1 MFRLLVLM
9 GFTFFFYH
17 LHASGNLT
25 KYINMKY
32 AYLSFIAIFLL
43 AILTV
48 VQAYLFIKSPEKAGI
63 TMTMIAGAA
72 MITSMTMN
80 KTSHF
85 ISVI

>member
-43 AILTV
+43 AILTA
-48 VQAYLFIKSPEKAGI
+48 VQAYLFIKSPEKEGI
-63 TMTMIAGAA
+63 IMIMIAGAA

-85 ISVI
+85 TSVI

>member
-43 AILTV
+43 AILTA
-48 VQAYLFIKSPEKAGI
+48 VQAYL
-63 TMTMIAGAA
+63 
-72 MITSMTMN
+72 
-80 KTSHF
+80 
-85 ISVI
+85 

>member
-32 AYLSFIAIFLL
+32 SYLSFIAIFLL
-43 AILTV
+43 AILTA

-63 TMTMIAGAA
+63 TMTMIADAA

>member
-32 AYLSFIAIFLL
+32 SYLSFIAIFLL
-43 AILTV
+43 AILTAV
-48 VQAYLFIKSPEKAGI
+48 KRIYLSSRLKKAGI
-63 TMTMIAGAA
+63 TMTMIADAA